1 MKKTFL
7 SIILLV
13 CGIMLTNGLYA
24 QVSKQTIK
32 QKQTELL
39 RQRENMTSEDIDK
52 EYESMFISRV
62 PIRRDLSNVER
73 VSPSNNS
80 ATFSK
85 KMVNYLSEIPEDAI
99 FPIES
104 DEVQAIL
111 MTWSYVTKTVSGN
124 QSAQQLFDGLGF
136 SNYGYSYNL
145 VPVYSVPDVATNSSY
160 AKLFGNLANAIQQHT
175 QVWINV
181 WAEDDTT
188 TIKNFME
195 ERGTPLTN
203 YRFFINPGNAFW
215 FRDFG
220 PIAFYYGDN
229 DDIGFLDFEY
239 YGGRPLDNDIP
250 VKIAEEL
257 GWPVYTSTIEYEGG
271 NILVDGL
278 GTLVT
283 STALYASNN
292 DSEGLYVRNENTQ
305 QGFSVQEKTP
315 LTASQINDSLI
326 YLMNLSN
333 LRVLPELNY
342 DGGTG
347 HVDLYCDMWEETGF
361 VVSQYP
367 QSLSNWSD
375 AQKVAKN
382 LDTLLNMDDYFGCKY
397 YASRIP
403 LPAKNN
409 GNYYSSQSEY
419 NRDYTRSFS
428 NHTFINDGI
437 VQPVFYD
444 STATTTSKKGD
455 IAGNLAALEI
465 LKQAYPG
472 YKFEEVDVR
481 SFDGFGG
488 AIHCITKQIPAEN
501 PIRIYHQPIRYINTA
516 QTQPWYAT
524 LNALVQ
530 NHSGIEVVRIYYR
543 HAGESSF
550 SELECDYLGDNMY
563 MANIPL
569 TQEVANDTISY
580 FIMATSN
587 NGKTI
592 TKPMTA
598 PEGLYSFAYGTQV
611 EGVVQND
618 VYGNGTNLWVSLE
631 KVEQNLDGIGE
642 VYPNP
647 AKDKASISISQIKG
661 DLYYSVMNLKGQ
673 IILRDKINKE
683 EKQLDI
689 DVSSLKAGN
698 YWINFTDGNLST
710 VRKLV
715 VVK

>member
-1 MKKTFL
+1 M
-7 SIILLV
+7 
-13 CGIMLTNGLYA
+13 
-24 QVSKQTIK
+24 
-32 QKQTELL
+32 
-39 RQRENMTSEDIDK
+39 
-52 EYESMFISRV
+52 
-62 PIRRDLSNVER
+62 RRDLSNVER
-73 VSPSNNS
+73 VSPSNNP

-85 KMVNYLSEIPEDAI
+85 KMVNYLSQIPEDAI

>member
-13 CGIMLTNGLYA
+13 CGIMLTNGIYA

-62 PIRRDLSNVER
+62 PMRRDLSNVER
-73 VSPSNNS
+73 VSPSNNP

-85 KMVNYLSEIPEDAI
+85 KMVNYLSQIPEDAI

>member
-1 MKKTFL
+1 
-7 SIILLV
+7 
-13 CGIMLTNGLYA
+13 MLFR
-24 QVSKQTIK
+24 S
-32 QKQTELL
+32 
-39 RQRENMTSEDIDK
+39 
-52 EYESMFISRV
+52 
-62 PIRRDLSNVER
+62 
-73 VSPSNNS
+73 
-80 ATFSK
+80 
-85 KMVNYLSEIPEDAI
+85 
-99 FPIES
+99 
-104 DEVQAIL
+104 
-111 MTWSYVTKTVSGN
+111 
-124 QSAQQLFDGLGF
+124 
-136 SNYGYSYNL
+136 
-145 VPVYSVPDVATNSSY
+145 
-160 AKLFGNLANAIQQHT
+160 NAIQQHT

-181 WAEDDTT
+181 WYADDTL
-188 TIKNFME
+188 TIKNFMQ

-203 YRFFINPGNAFW
+203 YRFFVHPGNAFW

-220 PIAFYYGDN
+220 PVAFYYGE
-229 DDIGFLDFEY
+229 DDEIGFLDLEY

-250 VKIAEEL
+250 VRIAEDL
-257 GWPVYTSTIEYEGG
+257 GFPVFTSTIEYEGG
-271 NILVDGL
+271 NVLVDGL
-278 GTLVT
+278 GTLFT
-283 STALYASNN
+283 STAVYESNM
-292 DSEGLYVRNENTQ
+292 DSYGLYIQDPSTPSQVYE
-305 QGFSVQEKTP
+305 QEKTP
-315 LTASQINDSLI
+315 LTTDQVDDSLR
-326 YLMNLSN
+326 YLFNLSR
-333 LRVLPELNY
+333 LKVLPSLTY

-347 HVDLYCDMWEETGF
+347 HIDLYCDMWEETGF

-375 AQKVAKN
+375 AHKVAKN

-444 STATTTSKKGD
+444 STAATTSKRGD

-472 YKFEEVDVR
+472 YTFEEVDVR

-631 KVEQNLDGIGE
+631 GVEENLDGIGE

-647 AKDKASISISQIKG
+647 AEDVATINFNNLKG
-661 DLYYSVMNLKGQ
+661 DLRYSIINLKGQ
-673 IILRDKINKE
+673 VLVSDKIKVGE
-683 EKQLDI
+683 QMLSI
-689 DVSSLKAGN
+689 DVSALKQGN
-698 YWINFTDGNLST
+698 YWISFTDGNFST